1 MKLTT
6 QPLTPALWPAFE
18 DLFGENGARSAA
30 AGACIG
36 GSAGAYRKKQREEN
50 KAAFR
55 KMWSAARRRVCSPST
70 AISLWAGVS

>member
-30 AGACIG
+30 AGMYWRIG
-36 GSAGAYRKKQREEN
+36 RAYRKKQREEN

-55 KMWSAARRRVCSPST
+55 KMRSAARRQVCSPST
-70 AISLWAGVS
+70 SMSLWAGVS